1 MAKTLTHT
9 GAVSTASGGFKVGA
23 FTAPIYLGFLEKRN
37 GLGGGVVNGQN
48 GQDSYLHVGLNVVV
62 EETSQYL
69 LAVKAGG
76 QLDKFVQMGLITIA

>member
-1 MAKTLTHT
+1 MVTLTHT
-9 GAVSTASGGFKVGA
+9 GEVTVASGGFKVGP
-23 FTAPIYLGFLEKRN
+23 FTSSIYLGFLERRT

-48 GQDSYLHVGLNVVV
+48 GQDCYLPAGGSVEV

-69 LAVKAGG
+69 MAVKAGG